1 MFELDGKHFKAAYGK
16 DFLDHLISRSD
27 EAFARIGQDMDDR
40 MAFEDNKVVAI
51 EGRVDLL
58 RRDQFRSDQRI
69 NVVVARSAEEA
80 DGHVNERYF
89 N

>member
-1 MFELDGKHFKAAYGK
+1 MHTALVTGK
-16 DFLDHLISRSD
+16 DFLDHLISKAD

-40 MAFEDNKVVAI
+40 MSFEDNRIIAV

-58 RRDQFRSDQRI
+58 RRDQSRSDQRI

-80 DGHVNERYF
+80 DGHINER
-89 N
+89 